1 MRIAL
6 DWFVN
11 PDHVPLYAAGLGGE
25 LVEPAD
31 PDEPLAMVVDGR
43 ADLALNYQPN
53 VTLARAHGLPVRAV
67 GLLIDQVLDTLMV
80 RANGPVRAVRD
91 LAGRRVAYAV
101 EPFDRVMFQAMAQH
115 AGLAPDSWTFVDVGF
130 EFTRALL
137 EDRVDAVMGAF
148 RNYEVIEAEELG
160 LPVRVF
166 ELADHGVPPFYQLVF
181 VARNDLP
188 PERSRVLAETLARA
202 AQGISTTRADP
213 MRAFAAY
220 LEANPSH
227 DDRFHRR
234 AFAATVRTFAASQ
247 RQDERRWRAFA
258 EFLFA
263 RGLLAAAPAAT
274 DLFTNE
280 LAA

>member
-43 ADLALNYQPN
+43 ADLAL
-53 VTLARAHGLPVRAV
+53 
-67 GLLIDQVLDTLMV
+67 
-80 RANGPVRAVRD
+80 
-91 LAGRRVAYAV
+91 
-101 EPFDRVMFQAMAQH
+101 
-115 AGLAPDSWTFVDVGF
+115 
-130 EFTRALL
+130 
-137 EDRVDAVMGAF
+137 
-148 RNYEVIEAEELG
+148 G

-188 PERSRVLAETLARA
+188 PERSRVLAETVARA

-220 LEANPSH
+220 LEANPTH

-234 AFAATVRTFAASQ
+234 AFAA
-247 RQDERRWRAFA
+247 
-258 EFLFA
+258 
-263 RGLLAAAPAAT
+263 

>member
-25 LVEPAD
+25 LVEPTD

-80 RANGPVRAVRD
+80 RANG
-91 LAGRRVAYAV
+91 
-101 EPFDRVMFQAMAQH
+101 
-115 AGLAPDSWTFVDVGF
+115 
-130 EFTRALL
+130 
-137 EDRVDAVMGAF
+137 
-148 RNYEVIEAEELG
+148 
-160 LPVRVF
+160 
-166 ELADHGVPPFYQLVF
+166 
-181 VARNDLP
+181 
-188 PERSRVLAETLARA
+188 
-202 AQGISTTRADP
+202 P